1 VQIVQDQLVLINHQ
15 IIQHI
20 VIHIQVT
27 EMDQIHVHI
36 LQRHYVQLIVIHQM
50 DLIIYLYEH
59 DIIHRAQIVQD
70 IHVQIHN
77 EIMQVEIITIPEMV
91 MVQIIVLLLDIQQT
105 VEQTYMNHQMEHVVL
120 VQQVNTH
127 QIIIILVA
135 HVLIYLQII
144 RVEIITI
151 IIHDEGI
158 VHVHIH
164 IQINV
169 EQTYM
174 NHQME
179 HVVQ

>member
-1 VQIVQDQLVLINHQ
+1 
-15 IIQHI
+15 
-20 VIHIQVT
+20 
-27 EMDQIHVHI
+27 
-36 LQRHYVQLIVIHQM
+36 
-50 DLIIYLYEH
+50 
-59 DIIHRAQIVQD
+59 
-70 IHVQIHN
+70 
-77 EIMQVEIITIPEMV
+77 
-91 MVQIIVLLLDIQQT
+91 
-105 VEQTYMNHQMEHVVL
+105 MNHQMEHVVL

-174 NHQME
+174 NHQMV